1 MIGIIDM
8 EEIGSLQMNPQ
19 HLLEEGL
26 RKELVRQISNAFHSN
41 IQFLSEKQKGPE
53 ATKNQLSHFI
63 AAFRALD
70 IHMQRFQSAIIWLQD
85 FLRINGLDI
94 FLQESTRVI
103 WHSVK

>member
-1 MIGIIDM
+1 M

-41 IQFLSEKQKGPE
+41 IQFLSKKQRGVDV
-53 ATKNQLSHFI
+53 TKNQHTNFVT
-63 AAFRALD
+63 AFRALD
-70 IHMQRFQSAIIWLQD
+70 NHMQRFQSAIIWLQD
-85 FLRINGLDI
+85 FLRINGLEI